1 MEKKYYC
8 KQVEPEFAD
17 SHFFYQV
24 KKQNGR
30 YELRIEDDGLNEDII
45 ITGNSDYME
54 FWPKDLDNLQ
64 RDIEDFSSDLVG
76 YQGWSGN
83 LTELANCYFKKHNGK
98 RWSKRELGQ
107 WRKVSDLID
116 NYSSDNAEEALL
128 LALKLISGKT
138 RRKNEMRGCM
148 QREWQDIYVSDIV
161 SDEEIHYIEMCY
173 FGTGEEFRVYESKE
187 DFDNDENDF
196 SIYVD
201 GFNAKHNIA
210 QAIGCKEDE
219 LDVYEITG
227 YSREPKYEL
236 I

>member
-17 SHFFYQV
+17 DGLFYQV
-24 KKQNGR
+24 KTKDGR
-30 YELRIEDDGLNEDII
+30 YELRIDDDGINEDII
-45 ITGNSDYME
+45 IFGNSDYME
-54 FWPKDLDNLQ
+54 YWPDGLEKITTNLTY
-64 RDIEDFSSDLVG
+64 FSND
-76 YQGWSGN
+76 YDGWYGGHESI
-83 LTELANCYFKKHNGK
+83 TELANYYFKKHNGK
-98 RWSKRELGQ
+98 RWSKVELHK
-107 WRKVSDLID
+107 WKEV
-116 NYSSDNAEEALL
+116 AEAIQISYELDEALL
-128 LALKLISGKT
+128 LALKLITGKT
-138 RRKNEMRGCM
+138 WRKDEMRGCM

-201 GFNAKHNIA
+201 GFNVKHNIA
-210 QAIGCKEDE
+210 QAIGCEEDE
-219 LDVYEITG
+219 LDVYEING
-227 YSREPKYEL
+227 YTREPKYEL